1 MPTVIPYIPQRIT
14 VHLGP
19 PGSDAQNVTVPFSDY
34 IKNVASS
41 EIYPTWDVSALRAN
55 IYAIVSFAL
64 NRVYTE
70 FYRSRGY
77 DFDITNSTAYD
88 QYFVNGRSY
97 FENVSRIVDEL
108 FNDYLRRPG
117 FVEPLAAKFCNGT
130 TVTCEGLSQ
139 WGSQGLSEQG
149 YSDVDILESYYG
161 NIEIV
166 NNAPIQ
172 GITSSYPGTP
182 LRRGSTGPSV
192 VTLQVMLNRISQ
204 SYPAI
209 PKIPTVD
216 GLFGARTEAAV
227 RKFQDIFNLDT
238 DGIVGPATWNALVR
252 IYIAVTR
259 LAELRSQGQRYYANS
274 WAHQPIELGDR
285 GVRVEHL
292 QYMLSVLSSYI
303 PEIPPVTIDGIF
315 GNATRAAVIAA
326 QKRFDLP
333 QTGAVDF
340 NTWDEIYDQFSGIEN
355 TTFRDIEDFPYT
367 AALAGITVPR
377 NRYARTST
385 MTQFPG
391 TDLRLGNQDPVQQE
405 VVR

>member
-1 MPTVIPYIPQRIT
+1 
-14 VHLGP
+14 
-19 PGSDAQNVTVPFSDY
+19 
-34 IKNVASS
+34 
-41 EIYPTWDVSALRAN
+41 
-55 IYAIVSFAL
+55 
-64 NRVYTE
+64 
-70 FYRSRGY
+70 
-77 DFDITNSTAYD
+77 
-88 QYFVNGRSY
+88 
-97 FENVSRIVDEL
+97 
-108 FNDYLRRPG
+108 
-117 FVEPLAAKFCNGT
+117 
-130 TVTCEGLSQ
+130 
-139 WGSQGLSEQG
+139 
-149 YSDVDILESYYG
+149 
-161 NIEIV
+161 
-166 NNAPIQ
+166 
-172 GITSSYPGTP
+172 
-182 LRRGSTGPSV
+182 
-192 VTLQVMLNRISQ
+192 
-204 SYPAI
+204 
-209 PKIPTVD
+209 
-216 GLFGARTEAAV
+216 
-227 RKFQDIFNLDT
+227 
-238 DGIVGPATWNALVR
+238 LVR

-326 QKRFDLP
+326 QRRFDLP

-391 TDLRLGNQDPVQQE
+391 ADLRLGNQDPVQQE